1 MSWTGL
7 LPFSRRWRSTCRT
20 TLATTI
26 EALTASYLDRLAER
40 TPASHVLREQAERVL
55 AGGVSSH
62 FKAWQPF
69 YVREA
74 LNVQDPVELL
84 TRPMNIYS

>member
-1 MSWTGL
+1 MA
-7 LPFSRRWRSTCRT
+7 T
-20 TLATTI
+20 TATTI
-26 EALTASYLDRLAER
+26 EALSAHYLEQLADR
-40 TPASHVLREQAERVL
+40 TPASHELRREAEQVL

-74 LNVQDPVELL
+74 LNVDDPLALL